1 MKKQK
6 RRMPLKNF
14 LKIYGRMI
22 IGGAIIAVVLFCAI
36 FQDVIAPYD
45 PAEFNI
51 KDRYQA
57 SSAEHLMGTDSL
69 GRDILSRIIYGAR
82 DAVILGVGVQF
93 FGVFLGA
100 VCGAICGYYKK
111 IDMILMR
118 IMEGI
123 SAIPNILLLMII
135 TMVLGVGIDKVMIAL
150 IIGQLPGVCRMT
162 RSRVLS
168 LRQKEF
174 IEAER
179 TMGASAPRILIMHIL
194 PSCID
199 YLAIRFCSGIAGAIT
214 STAGLAYLGVG
225 LDPTE
230 PNWGAMISQGQK
242 DFMQYP
248 HMIVW
253 PGLVLTIVVFGFVF
267 FGEGLREKLDP
278 KLR

>member
-14 LKIYGRMI
+14 LRIYGRMI
-22 IGGAIIAVVLFCAI
+22 IGGSIIAVVLFCAI

-45 PAEFNI
+45 PAAI
-51 KDRYQA
+51 KYKDRYQT

-69 GRDILSRIIYGAR
+69 GRDILSRIIYGSR
-82 DAVILGVGVQF
+82 DALILGVGVQF
-93 FGVFLGA
+93 FGVFIGA

-111 IDMILMR
+111 IDMVLMR
-118 IMEGI
+118 VMEGI

-135 TMVLGVGIDKVMIAL
+135 TMVLGVGVDKVMIAL

-230 PNWGAMISQGQK
+230 PNWGSMISQGQK
-242 DFMQYP
+242 DFMQHP